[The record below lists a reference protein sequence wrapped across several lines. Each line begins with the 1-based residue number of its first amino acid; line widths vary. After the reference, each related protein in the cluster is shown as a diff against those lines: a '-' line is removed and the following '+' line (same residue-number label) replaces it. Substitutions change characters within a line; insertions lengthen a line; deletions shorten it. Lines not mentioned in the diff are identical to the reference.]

1 LNPIGSSEIDSR
13 LETNRVEPSQ
23 MNLLDTD
30 VVIELLRQKR
40 YEEGSISVITLIE
53 LLRGL
58 EARKRPQVK
67 NRLEESFNV
76 EDLDNDTIETYCN
89 LYQKLTDQGA
99 SIPDADLLIAATAMT
114 RSIALKTRDEH
125 FKRLQVHG
133 LRLTEA

>member
-1 LNPIGSSEIDSR
+1 
-13 LETNRVEPSQ
+13 

-58 EARKRPQVK
+58 EARKRSQVK
-67 NRLEESFNV
+67 KRLEESFNV
-76 EDLDNDTIETYCN
+76 EDLHNDTIETYCN

-133 LRLTEA
+133 LRLTET

>member
-1 LNPIGSSEIDSR
+1 
-13 LETNRVEPSQ
+13 

-99 SIPDADLLIAATAMT
+99 AIPDADLLIAATAMT
-114 RSIALKTRDEH
+114 QSIALKTRDEH

-133 LRLTEA
+133 LRLTET